1 MIVSPVSGF
10 VDVLK
15 VGSSSANLTKA
26 SPSLFWSAFVLG
38 SIANTRKE
46 IDEVYA
52 GDIAA
57 AVGFKNT
64 TTGDTL
70 CAENDSFA
78 ESPAYNGLC
87 GWYIKRK

>member
-38 SIANTRKE
+38 SIANSITGSGNSIFSRITKSFSAQR
-46 IDEVYA
+46 VSPVVVFLKPT
-52 GDIAA
+52 AA
-57 AVGFKNT
+57 AI
-64 TTGDTL
+64 
-70 CAENDSFA
+70 
-78 ESPAYNGLC
+78 SPA
-87 GWYIKRK
+87 